1 MSNKCTAMSGSNS
14 TGLKQIDLDQIW
26 GELNTGIQHVYNFQT
41 IPKPRYMQLYTHVH
55 DYCTS
60 VHKGNDRGG
69 SAISTKTK
77 KNQVSG
83 GAQLVG
89 LELYKKLREFLR
101 TYVVSKLD
109 VSNS

>member
-1 MSNKCTAMSGSNS
+1 MSSGNT

-26 GELNTGIQHVYNFQT
+26 GELHRGIEHVYDIQKMS
-41 IPKPRYMQLYTHVH
+41 KPWYIQLYTHVH

-60 VHKGNDRGG
+60 VHKGNDRG
-69 SAISTKTK
+69 STSLITKK

-89 LELYKKLREFLR
+89 LELYKRLREFLR
-101 TYVVSKLD
+101 NYVLSKLS
-109 VSNS
+109 VSNQL

>member
-1 MSNKCTAMSGSNS
+1 MSGSNT

-26 GELNTGIQHVYNFQT
+26 GELNTGIEHVYNFQT
-41 IPKPRYMQLYTHVH
+41 ISKPRYMQLYTHVH

-60 VHKGNDRGG
+60 VHKGNDR
-69 SAISTKTK
+69 SSSTMMTKSK

-89 LELYKKLREFLR
+89 LELYKRLREFLR
-101 TYVVSKLD
+101 NYVISKLSVSK
-109 VSNS
+109 VF